1 MVRFP
6 TSRVRRVSSTSALCI
21 CTRWRSLNHDRAPRL
36 PIVLAADLIPTM
48 SLALV
53 TDAVP
58 GNVTYGVSH
67 DVTRHHWL
75 HKVFRPMDL
84 ITSMPHWL
92 RPRRNLRYALRLR
105 LIVNTR
111 SALPSPPALS
121 LGRRPRVHTG
131 WPLWSLPGSVGPH
144 LSGLELL
151 EGQHRCLL
159 RTKSTAH
166 EHRMFRCCC
175 PTRMRRPA
183 RPIPPWCGIRADA
196 GRVACATNWGAAET
210 VGIGTNA

>member
-1 MVRFP
+1 
-6 TSRVRRVSSTSALCI
+6 
-21 CTRWRSLNHDRAPRL
+21 
-36 PIVLAADLIPTM
+36 M

-84 ITSMPHWL
+84 ITSMPYWL

-111 SALPSPPALS
+111 SALQRCRPLRLSAWDGAPEFILDGHYGVCPAPSGPTKLDKIKNLYPELQVGTVLACPY
-121 LGRRPRVHTG
+121 GTARDRMA
-131 WPLWSLPGSVGPH
+131 PGTS
-144 LSGLELL
+144 
-151 EGQHRCLL
+151 
-159 RTKSTAH
+159 
-166 EHRMFRCCC
+166 
-175 PTRMRRPA
+175 
-183 RPIPPWCGIRADA
+183 
-196 GRVACATNWGAAET
+196 
-210 VGIGTNA
+210 